1 MEKKL
6 IHIILLWRHQH
17 QIFQVLV
24 IHNNQ
29 LKLHLE
35 KETLEELFFNS
46 WIANANPT
54 ITCVNSSS
62 SLL

>member
-1 MEKKL
+1 
-6 IHIILLWRHQH
+6 
-17 QIFQVLV
+17 
-24 IHNNQ
+24 
-29 LKLHLE
+29 LE